1 MYFLVNQMTLDFI
14 LDIERW
20 GGGEP
25 TAVGEGHKWV
35 YDGRFYSVLYTR
47 GGMFRGNHIHPV
59 EQHTLLLKGNGKYVF
74 KVEGENKDYV
84 LVEGGIL
91 DVPAG
96 VPHIFLPEED
106 SLTVEW
112 WEGDFVVE
120 EYDFPEFTVEI
131 KKRVEDFEK
140 KVEELKKQKK

>member
-1 MYFLVNQMTLDFI
+1 MTLDFI

-74 KVEGENKDYV
+74 KIDGENKDYV
-84 LVEGGIL
+84 LVEGGI
-91 DVPAG
+91 PG

>member
-1 MYFLVNQMTLDFI
+1 MTLDFI
-14 LDIERW
+14 LDLERW

-25 TAVGEGHKWV
+25 TAVGEGHKWT
-35 YDGRFYSVLYTR
+35 YEGRFYSVLYTR

-59 EQHTLLLKGNGKYVF
+59 DQHTLLLKGKGRYVF
-74 KVEGENKDYV
+74 KVDGENEDHV

-91 DVPAG
+91 DVSAG
-96 VPHIFLPEED
+96 VPHIFLPETD

-112 WEGDFVVE
+112 WEGDFVAE

-131 KKRVEDFEK
+131 NKRVEEFAK
-140 KVEELKKQKK
+140 KVEALKKQKK